1 MPTAFFPTGMRFRV
15 RSWFTVAML
24 LLIIHTA
31 LIIFL
36 KPGKFLGG
44 YSELSYFVLLV
55 LACVVAAANAFR
67 SRQAIRLFWFFLALA
82 FAFWAVL
89 PVLWFYDGVLHGKN
103 PDFLLETFPSFL
115 HIVLMIAA
123 AATRPHL
130 RLPKRRPYRA
140 TFNFLVLLFVWV
152 FAYAYLLFPYDYV
165 PQVSSMVLRFEAFY
179 FAENFLLLVVL
190 GGLISRSQLPWKSIY
205 GHLLGASAVYT
216 LGSLITNI
224 RWALGYPI
232 SGAWTGPFFT
242 AAICWFVGVGLRGW
256 RLAPELAHTA
266 QSDTT
271 NTRYSSALAML
282 AVLAIPLV
290 GVWELFRTD
299 EPFGAHEMRLL
310 LVMVAGLLLAV
321 AVFVQDYLAN
331 REFSSDVGVAHD
343 RLHLAL
349 DSGKSH
355 GWDWDLVSGQTLWFG
370 DLQTTFG
377 IESDTYL
384 ASGQE
389 FYRYVHPE
397 DRERVSRTIAQA
409 TEDQRP
415 YTAEFR
421 VVRRDG
427 AVRWVAARGK
437 FYFSRKGDAERM
449 LGMGVD
455 ITERKMAEEALAS
468 LSGRLID
475 AQEEER
481 KRIARELH
489 DDYNQRL
496 AMLAIDLERLAEDD
510 PEDPI
515 ESNQFLLQLSN
526 RASELGADLHSL
538 SHSLHPSTLR
548 ILGLV
553 AAMKAFCEEF
563 EEQQE
568 MQVDFGHENVPRDIP
583 EDVELCAFRIAQ
595 EGLRNVKRHSGANRA
610 TVHLVWSDGRLHL
623 AVSDQGRG
631 FDSNKPPGEQGIGLR
646 SMEERLRV
654 LGGRLEIHSR
664 PMEGTRIDAWLP
676 LESNS
681 RRAA

>member
-1 MPTAFFPTGMRFRV
+1 VPTASSPGGVRFRV
-15 RSWFTVAML
+15 RSWFTVGIL

-31 LIIFL
+31 LIILL
-36 KPGKFLGG
+36 KPGRFEGA

-55 LACVVAAANAFR
+55 LACGVAAANAVR
-67 SRQAIRLFWFFLALA
+67 ARQAIRLFWFFLALA

-89 PVLWFYDGVLHGKN
+89 PVLWFYYGVLQGKN
-103 PDFLLETFPSFL
+103 PNFLLETFPSFL

-152 FAYAYLLFPYDYV
+152 FAYSFLLFPYDYV
-165 PQVSSMVLRFEAFY
+165 PQVSSMVLRFESFY
-179 FAENFLLLVVL
+179 FTENFLLLVVL
-190 GGLISRSQLPWKSIY
+190 AVLISRSQLPWKSIY
-205 GHLLGASAVYT
+205 GHFLGASAVYT
-216 LGSLITNI
+216 LGSLITNVL
-224 RWALGYPI
+224 WALGYPTY
-232 SGAWTGPFFT
+232 GGWTGPFFT
-242 AAICWFVGVGLRGW
+242 AAICWFVGIGLRGW
-256 RLAPELAHTA
+256 RQAPELAKTP
-266 QSDTT
+266 QLDTT

-282 AVLAIPLV
+282 AVLAIPIV

-299 EPFGAHEMRLL
+299 EPFGTHEMRLL
-310 LVMVAGLLLAV
+310 LVMVAGLLLAI

-343 RLHLAL
+343 RLHLAF

-355 GWDWDLVSGQTLWFG
+355 GWDWDLVSGQSLWFG

-389 FYRYVHPE
+389 FYRNVHPE

-409 TEDQRP
+409 MEDQKP

-427 AVRWVAARGK
+427 SVRWVAARGK
-437 FYFSRKGDAERM
+437 FYYSRKGEAERM

-455 ITERKMAEEALAS
+455 VTERKMAEEALAS

-510 PEDPI
+510 GEAAI
-515 ESNQFLLQLSN
+515 ESDQYLRELSN

-553 AAMKAFCEEF
+553 AAIKAFCEEF

-568 MQVDFGHENVPRDIP
+568 VQVDFGHENVPREIP
-583 EDVELCAFRIAQ
+583 EDAELCLFRIAQ
-595 EGLRNVKRHSGANRA
+595 EGLRNIKKHSGANRA
-610 TVHLVWSDGRLHL
+610 AVHLEGSDERLHL
-623 AVSDQGRG
+623 AVSDRGRG
-631 FDSNKPPGEQGIGLR
+631 FDPNKPAGERGIGLR

-654 LGGRLEIHSR
+654 LGGHLEIHSR

-676 LESNS
+676 LSTDG

>member
-1 MPTAFFPTGMRFRV
+1 MRFRV

-31 LIIFL
+31 LTIFL
-36 KPGKFLGG
+36 KPGKLQGG
-44 YSELSYFVLLV
+44 YSEVSYFVLLV
-55 LACVVAAANAFR
+55 LACVVATANAIR
-67 SRQAIRLFWFFLALA
+67 ARQAIRLFWFFLALA

-89 PVLWFYDGVLHGKN
+89 PVLWFYDGVLHSKN

-115 HIVLMIAA
+115 HVVLMIAA

-179 FAENFLLLVVL
+179 LTENFLLLLVL
-190 GGLISRSQLPWKSIY
+190 GLLLSRSQLPWKSIY
-205 GHLLGASAVYT
+205 GHLLGASVVYT
-216 LGSLITNI
+216 LGSLVTNVL
-224 RWALGYPI
+224 WALGYPT
-232 SGAWTGPFFT
+232 SGGWTGPFFT
-242 AAICWFVGVGLRGW
+242 AAICWFVGVGLLGW
-256 RLAPELAHTA
+256 RLAPELAQTA
-266 QSDTT
+266 QLDTT
-271 NTRYSSALAML
+271 NTRYSSAVAML

-349 DSGKSH
+349 DSGKFH
-355 GWDWDLVSGQTLWFG
+355 GWDWDLASGQTLWFG

-389 FYRYVHPE
+389 FYRNVHPE

-437 FYFSRKGDAERM
+437 FYYSRKGEAERM
-449 LGMGVD
+449 LGMAVD

-496 AMLAIDLERLAEDD
+496 AMLAIELERLAEDD

-515 ESNQFLLQLSN
+515 ESDQLLRQLSN

-568 MQVDFGHENVPRDIP
+568 VQVDFGHENVPRDIP
-583 EDVELCAFRIAQ
+583 EDVELCLFRVAQ

-610 TVHLVWSDGRLHL
+610 AVHLAWSDGRLHL
-623 AVSDQGRG
+623 AVSDRGRG

-654 LGGRLEIHSR
+654 LGGHLEIHTR

-676 LESNS
+676 LPVDGW
-681 RRAA
+681 RAA

>member
-1 MPTAFFPTGMRFRV
+1 VPTAFFPGGMRFRV
-15 RSWFTVAML
+15 RSWFTASIL

-31 LIIFL
+31 IIL
-36 KPGKFLGG
+36 NLGRIQSA
-44 YSELSYFVLLV
+44 YSEVSYFVLLV
-55 LACVVAAANAFR
+55 LACGVATANAIR
-67 SRQAIRLFWFFLALA
+67 AGQAIRLFWFFLALA
-82 FAFWAVL
+82 FALWAVL
-89 PVLWFYDGVLHGKN
+89 PVLWLYDGVVKGKN
-103 PDFLLETFPSFL
+103 PDFLLETSPSFL

-130 RLPKRRPYRA
+130 RLAKRRAYRA

-165 PQVSSMVLRFEAFY
+165 PQLSSMVLRFEAFY
-179 FAENFLLLVVL
+179 FTENFLLLVVL
-190 GGLISRSQLPWKSIY
+190 GVLISRSHLPWKSIY
-205 GHLLGASAVYT
+205 WHLLGASAVYT
-216 LGSLITNI
+216 LGSLITNV
-224 RWALGYPI
+224 RWALGYPT
-232 SGAWTGPFFT
+232 SGGWTGPFFT
-242 AAICWFVGVGLRGW
+242 AAICWFVGIGLRGW
-256 RLAPELAHTA
+256 RQAPELAQTV
-266 QSDTT
+266 QLDTT

-282 AVLAIPLV
+282 AVLAIPIV

-299 EPFGAHEMRLL
+299 EPFGTHEMRLL
-310 LVMVAGLLLAV
+310 IVMVAGLLLAI

-343 RLHLAL
+343 RLRLAM

-355 GWDWDLVSGQTLWFG
+355 GWDWDLVSGQSLWFG

-384 ASGQE
+384 ASGQH
-389 FYRYVHPE
+389 FYHNVHPE
-397 DRERVSRTIAQA
+397 DRERVSRTMAQA
-409 TEDQRP
+409 IEDQRP

-421 VVRRDG
+421 IVRRDG
-427 AVRWVAARGK
+427 GVRWVAARGK
-437 FYFSRKGDAERM
+437 FYYSRKGEAERM
-449 LGMGVD
+449 LGMAVD

-496 AMLAIDLERLAEDD
+496 AMLAIELEGLAENDGGAPA
-510 PEDPI
+510 PEGQ
-515 ESNQFLLQLSN
+515 SLRQLSD
-526 RASELGADLHSL
+526 RVCELGADLHSL
-538 SHSLHPSTLR
+538 SHRLHPSTLR
-548 ILGLV
+548 VLGLV
-553 AAMKAFCEEF
+553 AAVKTLCEEF
-563 EEQQE
+563 EEQQGV
-568 MQVDFGHENVPRDIP
+568 QVEFADKNVPRDIP
-583 EDVELCAFRIAQ
+583 EDAQLCLFRIAQ
-595 EGLRNVKRHSGANRA
+595 EGLRNIKRHSGADRA
-610 TVHLVWSDGRLHL
+610 EVHLEWLDQRLHL
-623 AVSDQGRG
+623 EVADRGRG
-631 FDSNKPPGEQGIGLR
+631 FDPKKPAGYGIGLR

-676 LESNS
+676 LPIDG